1 MDFFVRKFCKWY
13 EGIGYDLKIGEKEGK
28 LSYVTWRIRSLNAS
42 SSLVT
47 IKIYPNIIQNLPIII
62 RWFFYLLKIKPLLT
76 SYLDSVLNGLN
87 WSMVN
92 NKAVKKN
99 QFGDH
104 PWFS

>member
-1 MDFFVRKFCKWY
+1 M
-13 EGIGYDLKIGEKEGK
+13 
-28 LSYVTWRIRSLNAS
+28 TWWIKSSTAS
-42 SSLVT
+42 RSLVT
-47 IKIYPNIIQNLPIII
+47 IKIYPNIIQNFPLVI
-62 RWFFYLLKIKPLLT
+62 RWFVSLLKITPLLT

-87 WSMVN
+87 WSIVY